1 MSNLHLGDGIMMEKQ
16 NDSTK
21 KARIQI
27 QVDQNLK
34 KNAEEILSSL
44 GMTPTTAVTML
55 FKRIVATDSYPVD
68 LTLTEREKASNDLL
82 NTIDKLPVHKIT
94 SKEEALDWLS
104 SDSDDNE

>member
-1 MSNLHLGDGIMMEKQ
+1 MSKKDQLSQ
-16 NDSTK
+16 K

-34 KNAEEILSSL
+34 DDVEEVLNNL

-68 LTLTEREKASNDLL
+68 LSLTEREKATNELM
-82 NTIDKLPVHKIT
+82 NTVEKLPVNKIS
-94 SKEEALDWLS
+94 SKEEALRWLEN
-104 SDSDDNE
+104 DE

>member
-1 MSNLHLGDGIMMEKQ
+1 MIEKEQ
-16 NDSTK
+16 LSKK

-34 KNAEEILSSL
+34 DSVEEVLNNL

-68 LTLTEREKASNDLL
+68 LTLTEREKATNELM
-82 NTIDKLPVHKIT
+82 NTVEKLPVNRIN
-94 SKEEALDWLS
+94 SQEDALRWLEED
-104 SDSDDNE
+104 E

>member
-1 MSNLHLGDGIMMEKQ
+1 MEKEQ
-16 NDSTK
+16 LSKK

-34 KNAEEILSSL
+34 DSVEEVLNNL

-68 LTLTEREKASNDLL
+68 LTLTEREKATNELM
-82 NTIDKLPVHKIT
+82 NTVEKLPVNRIN
-94 SKEEALDWLS
+94 SQEDALRWLEED
-104 SDSDDNE
+104 E

>member
-1 MSNLHLGDGIMMEKQ
+1 MMEKEQ
-16 NDSTK
+16 LSKK

-34 KNAEEILSSL
+34 DSVEEVLNNL

-68 LTLTEREKASNDLL
+68 LTLTEREKATNELM
-82 NTIDKLPVHKIT
+82 NTVEKLPVNRIN
-94 SKEEALDWLS
+94 SQEDALRWLEED
-104 SDSDDNE
+104 E

>member
-1 MSNLHLGDGIMMEKQ
+1 MMEKQ

-34 KNAEEILSSL
+34 NNAEEVLNNL
-44 GMTPTTAVTML
+44 GMTPTSAITML
-55 FKRIVATDSYPVD
+55 FKRIVATDSYPVN
-68 LTLTEREKASNDLL
+68 LTLTERERAGNELL

-94 SKEEALDWLS
+94 SKEEALKWLD
-104 SDSDDNE
+104 SDSEDE

>member
-1 MSNLHLGDGIMMEKQ
+1 MSLKGGCFIMIEKEQ
-16 NDSTK
+16 LSKK

-34 KNAEEILSSL
+34 DSVEDVLSNL

-68 LTLTEREKASNDLL
+68 LTLTDREKATNELM
-82 NTIDKLPVHKIT
+82 NTVEKLPVNRIN
-94 SKEEALDWLS
+94 SQEDALRWLEED
-104 SDSDDNE
+104 E

>member
-1 MSNLHLGDGIMMEKQ
+1 MMEKEQ
-16 NDSTK
+16 LSKK

-34 KNAEEILSSL
+34 DSVEEVLNNL

-68 LTLTEREKASNDLL
+68 LTLTDREKATNELM
-82 NTIDKLPVHKIT
+82 NTVEKLPVNRIN
-94 SKEEALDWLS
+94 SQEDALRWLEED
-104 SDSDDNE
+104 E